1 MTDTQTLFVAVGVC
15 LFVIL
20 MIVLLHLL
28 VGSKKIAEMEQER
41 RMLDK

>member
-1 MTDTQTLFVAVGVC
+1 VAVGVC

-20 MIVLLHLL
+20 MIVLLRSL
-28 VGSKKIAEMEQER
+28 VGSQKIAKMEQER